1 MLRLLAAAAIAC
13 SAICS
18 SLAPAAADDRSICG
32 ATPVKSDTIAACS
45 RIIGAPRASD
55 HDRALA
61 YIFRANA
68 FRGQGDTAHAIADFT
83 DALTLLPNFVQAL
96 LGRGI
101 AYLSAGDYP
110 HALADFDAVTNL
122 DPKNAIALY
131 ERGLAKQKSGDT
143 AGGDADIAAAQK
155 LDPNIAKKL

>member
-1 MLRLLAAAAIAC
+1 M
-13 SAICS
+13 
-18 SLAPAAADDRSICG
+18 
-32 ATPVKSDTIAACS
+32 
-45 RIIGAPRASD
+45 
-55 HDRALA
+55 
-61 YIFRANA
+61 
-68 FRGQGDTAHAIADFT
+68 
-83 DALTLLPNFVQAL
+83 QAL